1 MPVFF
6 CQLNQDTSL
15 ELCALPTQ
23 RGVACSSIW
32 TCVSYTYIICIS
44 QFFPSTR
51 YLDYAV
57 RVEEYTL
64 QKSSNLVSVAYFDSI
79 LKEFKK

>member
-1 MPVFF
+1 M
-6 CQLNQDTSL
+6 
-15 ELCALPTQ
+15 
-23 RGVACSSIW
+23 
-32 TCVSYTYIICIS
+32 SYTYIICIS